1 MHGVLDCGHTPHL
14 ICLHDTLLAEHWMGN
29 IFSAIP
35 DWMISQQGLST
46 VVGFV
51 AGAFICGGGHYLYW
65 CRALEVASARHMVVV
80 TGCDSGLGF
89 SVALHLHSLGLT
101 VVAACLDAHGSG
113 ATKLKALAG
122 LNRMHV
128 LRLDIRDGASI
139 EKAVREVHLLLQ
151 RNRELQLRALV
162 NNAGVMVFGEFEWLT
177 ERLIN
182 QQVEVNLLGT
192 MRITK
197 AFCSL
202 IRHHEGR
209 IVTVTSH
216 CASQALPGLSVYG
229 ATKAAL
235 KAWSDALR
243 VEQAKYG
250 VKVITLVPG
259 SFVMQSNILAHHD
272 QHTKEMDDSM
282 TPTDKLFFGDY
293 FQRFNSYLSG
303 LSEVREPTLI
313 DDSTLLK
320 KFEHAILAHRPYAHY
335 QHAPYRYVFYH
346 FLLNTMPV
354 WIRDKLVVRFV
365 AMPGWQ
371 DGKASS

>member
-1 MHGVLDCGHTPHL
+1 
-14 ICLHDTLLAEHWMGN
+14 MGN

-35 DWMISQQGLST
+35 DWMMSQQGFPT

-51 AGAFICGGGHYLYW
+51 AGALACGSYLYW

-89 SVALHLHSLGLT
+89 SVALHLHSMGLT
-101 VVAACLDAHGSG
+101 VVAACLDAHGPG

-122 LNRMHV
+122 LDRMHV

-139 EKAVREVHLLLQ
+139 EEAVHEVHILLQ
-151 RNRELQLRALV
+151 RHRELQLKALV
-162 NNAGVMVFGEFEWLT
+162 NNAGVMVF
-177 ERLIN
+177 
-182 QQVEVNLLGT
+182 
-192 MRITK
+192 
-197 AFCSL
+197 
-202 IRHHEGR
+202 GR

-272 QHTKEMDDSM
+272 QHTKEMHDSM
-282 TPTDKLFFGDY
+282 TPADKLFFGDY
-293 FQRFNSYLSG
+293 FQRFNSYLSS

-371 DGKASS
+371 DGRASSR

>member
-1 MHGVLDCGHTPHL
+1 MQVPQLPGPQYYVIGNPSHVGGLVGDINVSNTQQQDRCQCLRGVNFH
-14 ICLHDTLLAEHWMGN
+14 EMGN
-29 IFSAIP
+29 LFSAIP
-35 DWMISQQGLST
+35 DWMMSQQGLST
-46 VVGFV
+46 AVGLV
-51 AGAFICGGGHYLYW
+51 AGTLVCGSYLYW

-101 VVAACLDAHGSG
+101 VVAACLDAHGPG

-122 LNRMHV
+122 LDRMHV
-128 LRLDIRDGASI
+128 LRLDIRDGASV
-139 EKAVREVHLLLQ
+139 EEAVHEVHLLLQ
-151 RNRELQLRALV
+151 RHRELQLRALV

-182 QQVEVNLLGT
+182 QQVEVNFLGT

-202 IRHHEGR
+202 IRHHKGR

-259 SFVMQSNILAHHD
+259 
-272 QHTKEMDDSM
+272 E
-282 TPTDKLFFGDY
+282 
-293 FQRFNSYLSG
+293 
-303 LSEVREPTLI
+303 
-313 DDSTLLK
+313 
-320 KFEHAILAHRPYAHY
+320 FE
-335 QHAPYRYVFYH
+335 
-346 FLLNTMPV
+346 
-354 WIRDKLVVRFV
+354 
-365 AMPGWQ
+365 
-371 DGKASS
+371 

>member
-1 MHGVLDCGHTPHL
+1 
-14 ICLHDTLLAEHWMGN
+14 MGN

-35 DWMISQQGLST
+35 DWMMSQQGFPT

-51 AGAFICGGGHYLYW
+51 AGALACGSYLYW
-65 CRALEVASARHMVVV
+65 CRALEVASAHHMVVV

-89 SVALHLHSLGLT
+89 SVALHLHSMGLT
-101 VVAACLDAHGSG
+101 VVAACLDAHGPG

-122 LNRMHV
+122 LDRMHV

-139 EKAVREVHLLLQ
+139 EEAVHEVHILLQ
-151 RNRELQLRALV
+151 KHRELQLKALV

-192 MRITK
+192 MRVTK

-202 IRHHEGR
+202 IRHHKGR

-272 QHTKEMDDSM
+272 QHTREMHDSM
-282 TPTDKLFFGDY
+282 TPADKLFFGDY
-293 FQRFNSYLSG
+293 FQRFNSYLSS

-313 DDSTLLK
+313 NDSTLLK
-320 KFEHAILAHRPYAHY
+320 KFEHAIFAHRPYAHY

-365 AMPGWQ
+365 AMPGWHN
-371 DGKASS
+371 GRASS